1 MNSASRSNRL
11 VGIILFGLAAFFIFP
26 FYWLTVGITKNVSQ
40 LFQKSLLP
48 GVPSHLVDNVR
59 NVFSYQNGV
68 FLSWMGNSLLYA
80 TVGAFVGVL
89 IASLAGFAFRRYD
102 FYGKKLVFIL
112 ILAFAMVPGFA
123 TTLPLFM
130 LFRDLNLLDTR
141 FAVLLP
147 SMVNIFGVFMMIAY
161 WNQVSEEVFDTAE
174 IDGAHAW
181 TIYWKIG
188 LPNILPGAITLF
200 LLAFV
205 GAWNNFF
212 LPLVVLNSRSRMP
225 LILGITTMTDPQGF
239 PIYNL
244 TLTASFFT
252 ILPLLAVFIS
262 LQRYFKPQMYV
273 R

>member
-1 MNSASRSNRL
+1 
-11 VGIILFGLAAFFIFP
+11 
-26 FYWLTVGITKNVSQ
+26 
-40 LFQKSLLP
+40 
-48 GVPSHLVDNVR
+48 
-59 NVFSYQNGV
+59 
-68 FLSWMGNSLLYA
+68 
-80 TVGAFVGVL
+80 
-89 IASLAGFAFRRYD
+89 
-102 FYGKKLVFIL
+102 VFIL

-161 WNQVSEEVFDTAE
+161 WNQVSEEVFDAAE